1 MPELRQAPTQ
11 AHHLAGDRVQGH
23 GLVQDGL
30 PWQAAERGRRA
41 REDREEVR
49 GQDRDEDRDEGDE
62 ERRQAVR
69 RREGAGEDRGEIVE
83 RTIGATTGV
92 LTTARAI
99 SASFFADE
107 CLFLA
112 GGVAYQLFFALIP
125 LLALVVGVL
134 GFVYG
139 SDRAQRELVQL
150 LREIYPSASQQEVR
164 IARELVDGRAISL
177 GIGVVGTI

>member
-41 REDREEVR
+41 REDR
-49 GQDRDEDRDEGDE
+49 DAGDE

-112 GGVAYQLFFALIP
+112 GGVAYQLFFALLP

-134 GFVYG
+134 GFVFG
-139 SDRAQRELVQL
+139 VDRGQRELVQL